1 MESMNDSKFAWFVA
15 GASIGATLALLFA
28 PQSGEETRYLLRE
41 QAKKGRKRLA
51 AVGEDLLDQ
60 GRDLYERA
68 GDMVDEAA
76 ETIQERVDEGIARAR
91 STFQS

>member
-1 MESMNDSKFAWFVA
+1 MGNMNDSKFAWFVA

-28 PQSGEETRYLLRE
+28 PQSGEETRLFLQKR
-41 QAKKGRKRLA
+41 ARKHGKKLA

-60 GRDLYERA
+60 GRELYERGREMA
-68 GDMVDEAA
+68 EEAA
-76 ETIQERVDEGIARAR
+76 EVAEERINEGIARAR